1 MMRNVSLAMALLYTG
16 VQAQSVEERAEYAE
30 MTPLFDK
37 IGVTWESAKV
47 KTEDG
52 YTMSVFRITGSQVTG
67 PYEVTKNA
75 VILQHGMGGS
85 AAVWLTPIRG
95 ETLAT
100 RLAEMG
106 FDVWLAN
113 NSGILYSQVHDVY
126 TVDDREFWDLPWNK
140 FGQYDFPA
148 LTEHIQKTTGVEK
161 VAMVGH
167 SQGTT
172 QTYAGMGII
181 PEWYDKNVSVAAL
194 MGPCTSPN

>member
-1 MMRNVSLAMALLYTG
+1 
-16 VQAQSVEERAEYAE
+16 